1 MNDDTRRLG
10 PEEPQEGSTAAATP
24 TSKPAGWKKLDNRT
38 RIGAVIAAVALCGFG
53 FLGGM
58 AIGSASADDGGQAD
72 PGVANGYG
80 MHQDRGDFRGDG
92 GPQGHGQ
99 DGTAPDG
106 TAPDG
111 ARPDGTAPDGT
122 APDGTRPDGEDG
134 PGKGG
139 CLDGDRDSGGSRGD
153 RGAPRGTAP
162 EGGPTAPGGDDAT
175 PGPADSGA

>member
-24 TSKPAGWKKLDNRT
+24 TSKPTGWKKLDNRT
-38 RIGAVIAAVALCGFG
+38 RIGAVIAGVALCGFG

-99 DGTAPDG
+99 AG

-122 APDGTRPDGEDG
+122 APDGARPDGEDG

-139 CLDGDRDSGGSRGD
+139 CIDGDRDGGGSRGD